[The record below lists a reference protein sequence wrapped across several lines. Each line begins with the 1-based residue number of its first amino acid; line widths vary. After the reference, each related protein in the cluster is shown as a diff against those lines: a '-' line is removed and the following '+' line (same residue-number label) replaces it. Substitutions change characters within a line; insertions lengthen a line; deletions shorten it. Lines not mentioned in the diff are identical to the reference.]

1 MSPQD
6 DEEPKKPTDPTAS
19 FAPYDLTDGRKPGH
33 WQSRYKDDEAKKAIR
48 WERNYLIV
56 VFSGSV
62 ILPVLIMVLLNFFE
76 TQINLDSTNL
86 KKYLFSW
93 AGGTLGGT
101 MFSAKWLY
109 HSVAKYNW
117 NIDRQMWRILTPHLS
132 AALALIFIVL
142 LNSEMLNIAA
152 PKSLT
157 IHKCFGIGFLVGYFS
172 DNAIGKLTELA
183 QVFFGSS
190 MGQKK

>member
-1 MSPQD
+1 MSQTD
-6 DEEPKKPTDPTAS
+6 DEPKKPNDSTAS

-33 WQSRYKDDEAKKAIR
+33 WQSRYSDVEAKRAIR
-48 WERNYLIV
+48 WERNYLII
-56 VFSGSV
+56 VFSCSV
-62 ILPVLIMVLLNFFE
+62 ILPVLIMLLLCFFKS
-76 TQINLDSTNL
+76 QINFDGTNL
-86 KKYLFSW
+86 KKYLFAW
-93 AGGTLGGT
+93 VGGTLGGT

-109 HSVAKYNW
+109 HSVAKNNW
-117 NIDRQMWRILTPHLS
+117 NIDRQIWRILTPHLS

-142 LNSEMLNIAA
+142 MNSEMLNITS
-152 PKSLT
+152 PKNLT
-157 IHKCFGIGFLVGYFS
+157 FHKCFGIGFLVGYFS

>member
-1 MSPQD
+1 MSQP
-6 DEEPKKPTDPTAS
+6 DEELKKPSDSTAG

-33 WQSRYKDDEAKKAIR
+33 WQSRYSDDVAKKAIC
-48 WERNYLIV
+48 WERNYLII
-56 VFSGSV
+56 VFGCSV
-62 ILPVLIMVLLNFFE
+62 ILPVLIMLLLSLFE
-76 TQINLDSTNL
+76 SQINFNSTNL
-86 KKYLFSW
+86 KKYLFAW

-132 AALALIFIVL
+132 AALALVFIVL
-142 LNSEMLNIAA
+142 MNSEMLNIAS